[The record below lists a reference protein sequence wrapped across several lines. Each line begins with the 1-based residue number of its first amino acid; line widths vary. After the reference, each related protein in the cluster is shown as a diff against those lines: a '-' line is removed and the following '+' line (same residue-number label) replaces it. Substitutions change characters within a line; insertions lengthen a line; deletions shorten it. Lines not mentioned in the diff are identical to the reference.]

1 MKTRD
6 KSHQSIRRGRHVHHR
21 PPPASRFLV
30 RRLDNKMKRHVN
42 LNGEGAVFDTKC
54 TMDSKASALHSA
66 ILEII
71 TSSLSQDERAESSRT
86 SSRPTT
92 EPHHGCSNEHGPR
105 WTTSTL
111 VEIHRFHAH
120 EFESRPTTA
129 RLDPI
134 KQSSFLSEGSRMS
147 FTTFAARA
155 VPLYLNYP
163 HQPQSKEKSCGF
175 AALLPQ
181 VSTPLFCFHHRLSLP
196 L

>member
-1 MKTRD
+1 
-6 KSHQSIRRGRHVHHR
+6 
-21 PPPASRFLV
+21 
-30 RRLDNKMKRHVN
+30 
-42 LNGEGAVFDTKC
+42 
-54 TMDSKASALHSA
+54 
-66 ILEII
+66 
-71 TSSLSQDERAESSRT
+71 
-86 SSRPTT
+86 
-92 EPHHGCSNEHGPR
+92 
-105 WTTSTL
+105 L

-155 VPLYLNYP
+155 VLLYLNYP

-196 L
+196 LWWRLSTNQYNSCMSQRQKSFYHLARVMLPLHVWSCTRGLWSFDVPSALEVPWKQLLGARKSWLLFPALPL